1 MANYIP
7 AVPGPVT
14 RPITASQ
21 APSVTSGP
29 TFYPANQAI
38 RAKLPQQQG
47 QTLHAAGGVYG
58 SLTNIAGDTSFGT
71 GRTMWN
77 SGAPVHNPSTG
88 PVFQQKPAPVR
99 FILPPWQPRARR
111 IGTARRPGNQ
121 PDPRTPCLRAAGSIP
136 RQAPAVAAP
145 RGARSF

>member
-14 RPITASQ
+14 RPTTASQ
-21 APSVTSGP
+21 HPQLHLVPRLPS
-29 TFYPANQAI
+29 NQAI

-47 QTLHAAGGVYG
+47 KTLHAASGIFL
-58 SLTNIAGDTSFGT
+58 SLTNIAGDFLGM

-88 PVFQQKPAPVR
+88 PVFQEKPAPVR
-99 FILPPWQPRARR
+99 FILPPWQPRAGR
-111 IGTARRPGNQ
+111 IGSSFGAPVINPIHGPPVTRSWVHPAPGS
-121 PDPRTPCLRAAGSIP
+121 RSCS
-136 RQAPAVAAP
+136 PA
-145 RGARSF
+145 RGA